1 MADHR
6 IGTQEEWQTERDE
19 LLTEEKELTRRGD
32 ELTKKRQELPWV
44 AVDKDYSFATDDGT
58 KSLARSSSTDVPSS

>member
-1 MADHR
+1 MPEHR
-6 IGTQEEWQTERDE
+6 VGTQEEWQAERDE

-44 AVDKDYSFATDDGT
+44 AGGQGLQVRDRRREQVAGR
-58 KSLARSSSTDVPSS
+58 SL